1 MPKPHSGRGTLV
13 LNALVPVALYYGLR
27 AVGASVYLALLA
39 GAVVPAVTTLGGVI
53 RSRTIDRLGAFM
65 LSIMLFGVAVA
76 LIAGSPRFLL
86 AKEAWVTAAVGVWF
100 VLSARGAR
108 PLSFV
113 FARAMLEGRPPFTDE
128 PWDELWE
135 RSSRFRRGWRT
146 SSLIWGIGS
155 LVDAAGRVV
164 LAYSLPV
171 DVVPALTP
179 VLFVA
184 SFVVL
189 ALIDQINYQR
199 TGLRR
204 LLLADELGS
213 AAPART

>member
-1 MPKPHSGRGTLV
+1 V

-27 AVGASVYLALLA
+27 VVGASVYLALLA
-39 GAVVPAVTTLGGVI
+39 GAVVPAVTTAAGVI
-53 RSRTIDRLGAFM
+53 RSRTVDRLGAFM
-65 LSIMLFGVAVA
+65 LSTMLLGVAVA

-100 VLSARGAR
+100 VLSARGSR

-113 FARAMLEGRPPFTDE
+113 FARAMLEGRHPFTDQ
-128 PWDELWE
+128 PWDQLWE
-135 RSSRFRRGWRT
+135 RSPGFRKGWRI

-164 LAYSLPV
+164 LAYTLPV
-171 DVVPALTP
+171 DLVPALTP
-179 VLFVA
+179 VMFVA

-199 TGLRR
+199 TGLR
-204 LLLADELGS
+204 LLLVADRLGP
-213 AAPART
+213 AAATQT

>member
-1 MPKPHSGRGTLV
+1 M

-39 GAVVPAVTTLGGVI
+39 GAVVPAVATLGGVI

-65 LSIMLFGVAVA
+65 MSIMLFGVAVA

-135 RSSRFRRGWRT
+135 RSSGFRRGWRT

-213 AAPART
+213 AAAART

>member
-39 GAVVPAVTTLGGVI
+39 GAVVPAVTTAAGVI

-65 LSIMLFGVAVA
+65 LSTMLFGVAVA
-76 LIAGSPRFLL
+76 LVAGSPRFLL

-100 VLSARGAR
+100 MLSARGSR
-108 PLSFV
+108 PLSFE
-113 FARAMLEGRPPFTDE
+113 FARAMLEGRHPFTDQ

-135 RSSRFRRGWRT
+135 RSPAFRRGWRT
-146 SSLIWGIGS
+146 SSVIWGIGC
-155 LVDAAGRVV
+155 LVDAAVRVV

-171 DVVPALTP
+171 DLVPALTP
-179 VLFVA
+179 AVFVA
-184 SFVVL
+184 SFVIL
-189 ALIDQINYQR
+189 ALIDQINYPR

-204 LLLADELGS
+204 LLLADGLGQP
-213 AAPART
+213 APAQT

>member
-1 MPKPHSGRGTLV
+1 V

-27 AVGASVYLALLA
+27 VLGASVYLALLA
-39 GAVVPAVTTLGGVI
+39 GAVVPAVTTTAGVI
-53 RSRTIDRLGAFM
+53 RSRTIDRLAAFM
-65 LSIMLFGVAVA
+65 LSTLLLGVGVA

-86 AKEAWVTAAVGVWF
+86 AKEGWVTAAVGVWF
-100 VLSARGAR
+100 VLSARGPR

-113 FARAMLEGRPPFTDE
+113 FARAMLEGRPPFTNR

-135 RSSRFRRGWRT
+135 RSPSFRRGWRI
-146 SSLIWGIGS
+146 SSLFWGIGC
-155 LVDAAGRVV
+155 LVDAAVRVA

-179 VLFVA
+179 VVFVA
-184 SFVVL
+184 SFVIL

-204 LLLADELGS
+204 LLLADELS
-213 AAPART
+213 PAASART

>member
-1 MPKPHSGRGTLV
+1 M

-39 GAVVPAVTTLGGVI
+39 GAVVPAVTTTAGVI

-65 LSIMLFGVAVA
+65 LSTMLLGVAVA

-128 PWDELWE
+128 PWDDLWE
-135 RSSRFRRGWRT
+135 RSPDFRRGWRT

-213 AAPART
+213 AAAARS

>member
-1 MPKPHSGRGTLV
+1 M

-39 GAVVPAVTTLGGVI
+39 GAVVPAVTTAAGVI

-65 LSIMLFGVAVA
+65 LSTLLLGVGVA

-86 AKEAWVTAAVGVWF
+86 AKEGWVTAAVGVWF
-100 VLSARGAR
+100 VLSARGPR

-113 FARAMLEGRPPFTDE
+113 FARAMLEGRPPFTDQ

-135 RSSRFRRGWRT
+135 RSPAFRRGWRT

-155 LVDAAGRVV
+155 LADAAGRVV
-164 LAYSLPV
+164 LAYTLPV

-179 VLFVA
+179 VMFVVSFVA
-184 SFVVL
+184 L

-204 LLLADELGS
+204 LLLGDELRR
-213 AAPART
+213 AAAAQT

>member
-1 MPKPHSGRGTLV
+1 V

-100 VLSARGAR
+100 VLSARGPR

-135 RSSRFRRGWRT
+135 RSPRFRQGWRT

-164 LAYSLPV
+164 LAYTLPV
-171 DVVPALTP
+171 DIVPALTP
-179 VLFVA
+179 VMFVA

-204 LLLADELGS
+204 LLLADEIGS
-213 AAPART
+213 AAAART

>member
-1 MPKPHSGRGTLV
+1 M

-39 GAVVPAVTTLGGVI
+39 GAVVPAVTTTAGVI

-65 LSIMLFGVAVA
+65 LSTMLLGVAVA

-135 RSSRFRRGWRT
+135 RSPGFRRGWRT

-213 AAPART
+213 AAAARS